1 MAGTPTRRAPY
12 KDTLQPALHRRFS
25 STAGLLLAVS
35 YLESIL
41 LSSWESCKETPL
53 RPLPTI
59 LLSLSNWKRIYKT
72 LQISGLGFR

>member
-41 LSSWESCKETPL
+41 LSSWESCKEPQASFCVT
-53 RPLPTI
+53 T
-59 LLSLSNWKRIYKT
+59 LLFSSN
-72 LQISGLGFR
+72 